1 MRFNIACHA
10 TALVTDILI
19 PASVAALIVI
29 PRDQSILSDCAFL
42 TVRDADDPM
51 EVFSNL
57 SLNNLVLLTLQV
69 LGGEVEMKLV
79 IGGVSADD
87 LGFIHLQGDG

>member
-10 TALVTDILI
+10 TALVTDVLI

-29 PRDQSILSDCAFL
+29 HRDQSVLSDCALL

-57 SLNNLVLLTLQV
+57 SLNDLVLLALQV
-69 LGGEVEMKLV
+69 LGGEVEMQLV

-87 LGFIHLQGDG
+87 FGFVHV

>member
-10 TALVTDILI
+10 TALVTDVLI

-29 PRDQSILSDCAFL
+29 PRDQSVLSDCALL
-42 TVRDADDPM
+42 TVSDADDPV

-57 SLNNLVLLTLQV
+57 SLNDLVLLALQV
-69 LGGEVEMKLV
+69 LGGEVEMQLV

-87 LGFIHLQGDG
+87 FGFVHV

>member
-1 MRFNIACHA
+1 MRFNIAGYA

-29 PRDQSILSDCAFL
+29 PRDQSVLSDSALL
-42 TVRDADDPM
+42 TVLDADDPM

-57 SLNNLVLLTLQV
+57 SLNDLVLLALQV
-69 LGGEVEMKLV
+69 LGGEVEMQLV

-87 LGFIHLQGDG
+87 LGFVHL